1 MKKKAIVLL
10 ISLFFI
16 AAVTALILKNLKDTD
31 IYIKEYNQKISK
43 VQSLFLLNNAIEE
56 IKKLIKLT
64 KQKPDFELEDMK
76 QVFPIYDAFVQVEIK
91 NYEKYDINILGK
103 NDVEKLD
110 KLQELFFDNQVSDFD
125 RLKQLYSEEKMKDN
139 NFKIK
144 NKKQLDRLLEKFAKD
159 VYNNDIYKIK
169 DKLGF
174 LEIERNE
181 VLKEKDIKDKN
192 YELFIKIN
200 YLNTLTKAYLVL
212 SNSQNGEEQG
222 FELSFK

>member
-139 NFKIK
+139 KFKIK